1 MARVLEPIDGQI
13 RELPLWAESL
23 LAARMVRRA
32 ALAHFGEA
40 PSELRDKVMEA
51 LDTMEECSR
60 TGQPTRAQKALLQE
74 AYRFRDTAK
83 RQEMPLLSGLYYAA
97 DSTLAA
103 DAAQDFPIDGTVAMS
118 ALRAIESLQT
128 DRRFSALQIR
138 ILLASDVDLL
148 QFSCEKS
155 IGHRYAGLGAAVVNN
170 LTPMHPL
177 TIVDA
182 RPEHESYER

>member
-13 RELPLWAESL
+13 RELPLWAENL
-23 LAARMVRRA
+23 VAARMVRRA
-32 ALAHFGEA
+32 ALAHFGEK
-40 PSELRDKVMEA
+40 PSELREKVMEA

-60 TGQPTRAQKALLQE
+60 TGQVTRAQKVVLEA
-74 AYRFRDTAK
+74 AYRLRDTAK
-83 RQEMPLLSGLYYAA
+83 RGEQALLSGVYFAT

-148 QFSCEKS
+148 QFSCEK
-155 IGHRYAGLGAAVVNN
+155 GAWNRYSGLGAAVVNN
-170 LTPMHPL
+170 LTPLHPL
-177 TIVDA
+177 TLV
-182 RPEHESYER
+182 EERQEECDRR